1 MCQKDNFKESRVA
14 IFTGRVI
21 AIGNTSNTGFIN
33 AMQSW
38 VRTQPTLPVRKDIVV
53 VDKNCPV
60 YYVPASGEY
69 CMEAVDVQVNVTK
82 ELTDSDTSNS
92 SGLDRGVVIAVI
104 VVAIILLIILLG
116 LSIAVCRSSRHKIF
130 TRCVSTLLST

>member
-1 MCQKDNFKESRVA
+1 MCQKNNSYVA
-14 IFTGRVI
+14 IFTGRII

-33 AMQSW
+33 MMQSW

-69 CMEAVDVQVNVTK
+69 CVEPDYDKVNATR
-82 ELTDSDTSNS
+82 EQTNSSSSNS
-92 SGLDRGVVIAVI
+92 GGLDRGVVIAII
-104 VVAIILLIILLG
+104 VVAIVLLIILLG
-116 LSIAVCRSSRHKIF
+116 LSIAVCLSSRHKIY
-130 TRCVSTLLST
+130 TR